1 MIMKK
6 PYWVVTLAA
15 TLMGVILMV
24 VEITATAAP
33 PTGTK
38 NVVLV
43 LGAFADG
50 SGREAVAKI
59 LEKDGHTVPVAQPPR
74 RLTPM
79 TKSTRELPS
88 TPWAG
93 RPLSSPTAPA
103 VSHFM
108 AQSQAPI
115 STDSFTHK
123 VTSPAWKTKPAWYMV
138 ATADR
143 SIYPNQEPMMA
154 KRANAKTGEVNASDV
169 AYMSHPKEAGKLV
182 EEAATSEQV
191 N

>member
-1 MIMKK
+1 MKK

-59 LEKDGHTVPVAQPPR
+59 LEKDGHTVPVAQPPE
-74 RLTPM
+74 TSYADDQ
-79 TKSTRELPS
+79 KYTRAAIDAMGGPAVVVAHS
-88 TPWAG
+88 AG
-93 RPLSSPTAPA
+93 RVPLHGPVPGADLHRL
-103 VSHFM
+103 VY
-108 AQSQAPI
+108 SQ
-115 STDSFTHK
+115 
-123 VTSPAWKTKPAWYMV
+123 
-138 ATADR
+138 
-143 SIYPNQEPMMA
+143 
-154 KRANAKTGEVNASDV
+154 GDV
-169 AYMSHPKEAGKLV
+169 ARLEDQARLVHGGHRRPVDLSEPGAHDGEARQCQDGR
-182 EEAATSEQV
+182 SECQRCGLYV
-191 N
+191 SS